1 MLLQSM
7 QNTGKNYSLDYN
19 KSAPIK
25 EGMTSSDRGYV
36 PGEHMHHTAIV
47 DVYEPIYRNTDE
59 GEAAVL
65 NDFAASLGVPMG
77 NHPKNFV
84 SMPEGDHLSGMHGY
98 AGDHRIQLN
107 NLSAEERAKIDAFLN
122 RIADAPFEAKKE
134 ALRTMIEYGQP
145 IMDDRLRDLG
155 YKFKDREQLAREYQ
169 TEVGL
174 DRQQAQNEAATDA
187 LRREIE
193 SRQHFSRSGKA
204 LRGEALSEARI
215 DDLLAITDAVYPT
228 KRMAGGEEMDMYLSQ
243 SPARIDSP
251 GASRDKVYYIDA
263 DNVRINGKNGQR
275 NGVAVA

>member
-7 QNTGKNYSLDYN
+7 QDTGKNFSLDYA

-25 EGMTSSDRGYV
+25 AGMSSSPRGYV

-47 DVYEPIYRNTDE
+47 DVYEPIYRNTHPT
-59 GEAAVL
+59 EAALL

-98 AGDHRIQLN
+98 AGENRIQLN
-107 NLSAEERAKIDAFLN
+107 NLSAAERAEVDKFLN

-155 YKFKDREQLAREYQ
+155 YAFKSREQLAREYQ
-169 TEVGL
+169 DEMRAEHQQ
-174 DRQQAQNEAATDA
+174 DRNAIAIDA

-193 SRQHFSRSGKA
+193 SRQHFSPSGKA
-204 LRGEALSEARI
+204 LRGQALSEARI
-215 DDLLAITDAVYPT
+215 GDLLAMEDPSAPA
-228 KRMAGGEEMDMYLSQ
+228 KRMAGGEAMDMYLSQ

-263 DNVRINGKNGQR
+263 DNVRINGRNGNG